1 MLSKVPRLPST
12 VIENLVKH
20 FDDFNNIVK
29 ADIESLDAVEGI
41 GETRA
46 KAIKNGLRRMRDQIF
61 LQNDYSDK

>member
-12 VIENLVKH
+12 VIENLVRH
-20 FDDFNNIVK
+20 FNNFNNIVE

-46 KAIKNGLRRMRDQIF
+46 KAIKNGLRRIRDQIF